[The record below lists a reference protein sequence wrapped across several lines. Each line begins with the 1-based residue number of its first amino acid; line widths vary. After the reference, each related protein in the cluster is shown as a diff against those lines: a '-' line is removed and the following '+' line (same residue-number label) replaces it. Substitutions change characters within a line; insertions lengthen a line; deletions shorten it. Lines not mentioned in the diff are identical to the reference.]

1 MQALSSLPSPNSD
14 TSNSHALAVLSNE
27 EEKMKSPVSRILQSN
42 VTCHEQED
50 RRTILLLYPG
60 GVALVH
66 EEALAGGH
74 VPLPDGGVRP
84 ARDHEGV
91 LHRHAVDVAAVT
103 PGMKQREANFLC
115 NVAIVTCAMTE
126 DLLEHPD
133 ALCLL
138 GLGGPHPGGGVL
150 AAGDEHGAV
159 LGHAHAVDALLVVR
173 HRLQQVA
180 LLPGRAAGPHGACLG
195 GDCALVE
202 FLNFETLLWLSLRR
216 V

>member
-115 NVAIVTCAMTE
+115 NVTCAMTH
-126 DLLEHPD
+126 LSTPMHSVSS
-133 ALCLL
+133 
-138 GLGGPHPGGGVL
+138 VL
-150 AAGDEHGAV
+150 VAHILAV
-159 LGHAHAVDALLVVR
+159 ASSLPVTSMEPSSDTHMQLMLSSWSAIVSSRSPCFPVEPPAPMVR
-173 HRLQQVA
+173 V
-180 LLPGRAAGPHGACLG
+180 
-195 GDCALVE
+195 
-202 FLNFETLLWLSLRR
+202 
-216 V
+216 